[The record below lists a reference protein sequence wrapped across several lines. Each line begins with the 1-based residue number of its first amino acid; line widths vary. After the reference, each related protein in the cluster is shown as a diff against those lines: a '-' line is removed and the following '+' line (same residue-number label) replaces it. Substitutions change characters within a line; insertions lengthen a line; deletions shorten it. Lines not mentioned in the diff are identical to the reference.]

1 MARLIALAGLPG
13 VGKSSIAQHLA
24 RRCGAIWLRI
34 DSMDQAIWA
43 SGTAPKDL
51 LDWSYRAA
59 QAVAADNLAL
69 GWDII
74 ADCVNDCQE
83 ARDGWE
89 AIGQRTGAQVKWLE
103 VVCSDPVEH
112 RRRIETRSIDI
123 RGLALP
129 DWHAVVLR
137 AYDDWNRGHLS
148 STRHIAIWTCASTRP
163 STSCVDEVRC
173 WHVETCRPTPS
184 MPVHW
189 GSEVVGPWSK

>member
-1 MARLIALAGLPG
+1 LASQALHSTWRGA
-13 VGKSSIAQHLA
+13 A
-24 RRCGAIWLRI
+24 GAIWLRI

-43 SGTAPKDL
+43 SGTVPKDL

-89 AIGQRTGAQVKWLE
+89 AIGQRTGAEVKWLE
-103 VVCSDPVEH
+103 VVCSDPSNTVGEL
-112 RRRIETRSIDI
+112 RQDQVTLE
-123 RGLALP
+123 
-129 DWHAVVLR
+129 DWPCPTGMQSFCAHTMI
-137 AYDDWNRGHLS
+137 GTMTTLS
-148 STRHIAIWTCASTRP
+148 STRHIAIWTCASRRP

-173 WHVETCRPTPS
+173 LAR
-184 MPVHW
+184 
-189 GSEVVGPWSK
+189 